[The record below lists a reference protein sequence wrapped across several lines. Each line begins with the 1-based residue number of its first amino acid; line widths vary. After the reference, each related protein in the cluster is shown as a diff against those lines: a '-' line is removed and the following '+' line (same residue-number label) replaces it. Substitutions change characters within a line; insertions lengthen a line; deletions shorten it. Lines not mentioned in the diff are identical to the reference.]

1 MPTQSSVSAL
11 SAYRQLLR
19 ATRIAFQ
26 GDYPVL
32 TAARL
37 EARKRFNQNRREGV
51 DTPMQIQTAIEA
63 AQILRHNIVQGSR
76 DKDAEDGKW
85 ELRIHG
91 DIEQGDNDSVKVGG
105 ENIKIEKGCS

>member
-1 MPTQSSVSAL
+1 M
-11 SAYRQLLR
+11 
-19 ATRIAFQ
+19 
-26 GDYPVL
+26 L

-85 ELRIHG
+85 GVFFVQFIPHYLFAVASFAHTTLRLTLMYRTSH
-91 DIEQGDNDSVKVGG
+91 SWRY
-105 ENIKIEKGCS
+105 